1 MFLSECK
8 GIIFEYTLNEVF
20 EILEIDV
27 DTILSSGI
35 AKNEEIMNK
44 IFGSVD
50 YSTIFVGYNQLP
62 FQNLFIYLLKRNAR
76 KSFFSTYHELIKG
89 QLTDE
94 NLKEIQQRFYLF
106 FNYSNMIYDR
116 VLKEYT
122 YFTQT
127 INKLSGELKST
138 TDGISRFNDTPQE
151 GGDFKDDE
159 HTTTIT
165 TNQMTTTRDYATPAE
180 MLDLTRRKLY
190 NFIEEWVNSFDK
202 FFWED

>member
-1 MFLSECK
+1 MFLNDCK
-8 GIIFEYTLNEVF
+8 GVIFEYTLNEVF

-27 DTILSSGI
+27 DTILLNGSTQNADI
-35 AKNEEIMNK
+35 INK
-44 IFGSVD
+44 IYGN
-50 YSTIFVGYNQLP
+50 STPMAIFNGYNQLP
-62 FQNLFIYLLKRNAR
+62 FQNLFVYLLRRNAR

-94 NLKEIQQRFYLF
+94 NMKEIQQRFYLF

-151 GGDFKDDE
+151 GGDFKDDA

-165 TNQMTTTRDYATPAE
+165 KNQMTTTRDYATPAE